1 MKAYITSIGKF
12 LPGDPVDN
20 EHIED
25 ILGKINGRSSRN
37 KARVLKRNGILQRY
51 YAIDEQQST
60 RFSNSQMAALAIQ
73 DALEAVNFECASLD
87 LLTAATTLPDLQ
99 VPGFACMV
107 HGHLPQAPALEV
119 ASIQGVCC
127 SGVVALRYAAS
138 QIQLG
143 SRKMAATVA
152 SEFASRIFKNTR
164 FEVENSVT
172 TGGSIDFDVEFL
184 RWMLSDGAG
193 AVIVQP
199 EPKDRGL
206 SLEIQMID
214 IISHANTHPVCMYAG
229 TIDPEINRSW
239 LDYPSVVAATID
251 GATDLRQNI
260 RLLDQMVHLGTEDL
274 HSLIQKGL
282 IDLDQVDWFLCHY
295 SSDYFRQPA
304 IESYKQKGCLIPEE
318 KWFTNLYCRGNTGSA
333 SIFLM
338 LEELY
343 YSGKLQPG
351 QKILCYIPESG
362 RFTNGFMLLEAV
374 GTLDPDLKPRE
385 KVHLE
390 AAPVTIPTSTPKAQS
405 MTLPTTPTR
414 LSPLSFIGKGSSQDL
429 LLGLADIW
437 EDHEQA
443 LESIPLIMKL
453 NNGTFTL
460 EDYKSWLINL
470 RPQVADGARWITRA
484 ASNMIDFELRSLI
497 IGHAFEEHRDFQ
509 ILDRNY
515 VSVGGELSEII
526 QAQKNVGGEALSAF
540 IFQRASQENPVDLFG
555 SMFIIEGMG
564 NRLAGKW
571 ANRIQEIL
579 SLTPEQ
585 ISFFGYHSA
594 NDDRHLDKL
603 QNLLGSEW
611 ITPDVVQRILKTAQV
626 TARLYRLQLEYIQ

>member
-12 LPGDPVDN
+12 LPGSPIDN

-25 ILGKINGRSSRN
+25 ILGKIKGHPSRN

-51 YAIDEQQST
+51 YAIDEQQAT

-73 DALEAVNFECASLD
+73 DALEAANFESASLD

-107 HGHLPQAPALEV
+107 HGHLAGAPPLEV

-143 SRKMAATVA
+143 YRKMAATVA
-152 SEFASRIFKNTR
+152 SEFASRIFKHTR
-164 FEVENSVT
+164 FEVQNSVKS
-172 TGGSIDFDVEFL
+172 GRSVDFDVEFL

-199 EPKDRGL
+199 EPKDKGL
-206 SLEIQMID
+206 SLEIQMIEL
-214 IISHANTHPVCMYAG
+214 ISHANTHPVCMYAG
-229 TIDPEINRSW
+229 TTDPESNRSW
-239 LDYPSVVAATID
+239 LDYASVVEASMD

-260 RLLDQMVHLGTEDL
+260 RLLDQMIQLASEDFA
-274 HSLIQKGL
+274 SFVGKSMINP
-282 IDLDQVDWFLCHY
+282 DEVDWFLCHY

-304 IESYKQKGCLIPEE
+304 MEAYKKKGCLIPEE
-318 KWFTNLYCRGNTGSA
+318 KWFTNLCWRGNTGSA

-362 RFTNGFMLLEAV
+362 RFTNGFMLLQAV
-374 GTLDPDLKPRE
+374 GCLDPDLRPRD
-385 KVHLE
+385 KVVLE
-390 AAPVTIPTSTPKAQS
+390 A
-405 MTLPTTPTR
+405 TPTITKPAPMIQSVPPQPAPAK
-414 LSPLSFIGKGSSQDL
+414 LSPLSFMGKGASQDL

-443 LESIPLIMKL
+443 LQGIPLIVKL
-453 NNGTFTL
+453 NDGTFTL
-460 EDYKSWLINL
+460 EDYKAWLRNL

-484 ASNMIDFELRSLI
+484 ASNMMDFELRSLI
-497 IGHAFEEHRDFQ
+497 IGHALEEHRDFQ

-515 VSVGGELSEII
+515 VSVGGELSEIT
-526 QAQKNVGGEALSAF
+526 QAEKNVGGEALSAF

-571 ANRIQEIL
+571 SSRIQEIL
-579 SLTPEQ
+579 GLTPEQ
-585 ISFFGYHSA
+585 VSFFGYHSA

-611 ITPDVVQRILKTAQV
+611 ITPDTVQRILKTAQV
-626 TARLYRLQLEYIQ
+626 TARLYRLQLEYVQ